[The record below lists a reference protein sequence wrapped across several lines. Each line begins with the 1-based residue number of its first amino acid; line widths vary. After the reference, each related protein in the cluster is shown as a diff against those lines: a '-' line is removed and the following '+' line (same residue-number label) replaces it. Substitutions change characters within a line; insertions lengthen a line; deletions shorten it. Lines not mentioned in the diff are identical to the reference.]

1 MRPSTALQ
9 ENSDRMR
16 AIIARYPVHNVRV
29 FGSTARGDDL
39 DGSDLDLLV
48 DPTERTTLY
57 DLAGLKLELEAL
69 LGVGVD
75 IATPGA
81 LRRGMAERIADDL
94 RPL

>member
-1 MRPSTALQ
+1 MRPSIAVQ
-9 ENSDRMR
+9 ENSERIR
-16 AIIARYPVHNVRV
+16 TIIARYPVRNVRV
-29 FGSTARGDDL
+29 FGSAAHGDDL
-39 DGSDLDLLV
+39 EGSDLDLLV
-48 DPTERTTLY
+48 DPTEQTTLY

-81 LRRGMAERIADDL
+81 LRRGMAGRIADDL

>member
-1 MRPSTALQ
+1 MRPSIALQ
-9 ENSDRMR
+9 ENSDR
-16 AIIARYPVHNVRV
+16 IQTIVARYPVQNVRV
-29 FGSTARGDDL
+29 FGSAARGDDL
-39 DGSDLDLLV
+39 EGNDLDLLV
-48 DPTERTTLY
+48 DPTEQTTLY

-81 LRRGMAERIADDL
+81 LRLGMAGRIAHDL

>member
-1 MRPSTALQ
+1 MRPSIALQ
-9 ENSDRMR
+9 ENSDRIR
-16 AIIARYPVHNVRV
+16 TIIARYPVRNVRV
-29 FGSTARGDDL
+29 FGSATRGDDL
-39 DGSDLDLLV
+39 EGSDLDLLV
-48 DPTERTTLY
+48 DPTEQTTLF

-81 LRRGMAERIADDL
+81 LRRGMSGRIADDL

>member
-1 MRPSTALQ
+1 VR
-9 ENSDRMR
+9 
-16 AIIARYPVHNVRV
+16 NVRV
-29 FGSTARGDDL
+29 FGSAARGEDL
-39 DGSDLDLLV
+39 EGSDLDLLV
-48 DPTERTTLY
+48 DPTEQTTLF

-81 LRRGMAERIADDL
+81 LRRGMTGRIADDL